1 MFLLCSHP
9 KLSQIHAPV
18 AVNSVEKGVALMVE
32 EGLVKVPKGSQTC
45 MISSGFGMPAPS
57 RLKASPLQLDVSTV
71 GINQQALP
79 VRTGLHDTER
89 SAAEGE
95 ERLSLFGLLAV
106 RVAVLPH

>member
-1 MFLLCSHP
+1 VRPTFQPGNPVPQIGKPVLLPGAHEPVPLPNILLAMFLLCSHP

-57 RLKASPLQLDVSTV
+57 RLKASP
-71 GINQQALP
+71 P
-79 VRTGLHDTER
+79 
-89 SAAEGE
+89 SA
-95 ERLSLFGLLAV
+95 
-106 RVAVLPH
+106 